1 MKGHT
6 FWDATE
12 KAKRYVSYL
21 VKKSHLDPTDSSDSS
36 DSSDSGV
43 VKRCCT
49 LPQLPSSRSNA
60 DVSAPRLRVSCVL
73 AFIISR
79 LRCVFCCCCSGRQR
93 RDRCAVMTRGACP
106 PLTRRGARLLAVV
119 QVCAPACLALVLRS
133 SLASPV
139 ALRSSFASPVCSV
152 PASPQAWRTRTSS
165 RPWATPPPL
174 PPPRPRGASRLLPAA
189 QRPPATCAA
198 RTSTTAASATAS
210 WAGAASRARRLE
222 QVRDGH
228 PQLPRVCHVHQ
239 RPRLIRV
246 RVRARLLR

>member
-21 VKKSHLDPTDSSDSS
+21 VKKSHLDPTDLS

-106 PLTRRGARLLAVV
+106 PLTRRGARLLAVE

-133 SLASPV
+133 CFPRLARCPPFLLRL
-139 ALRSSFASPVCSV
+139 ARLLRSRFA
-152 PASPQAWRTRTSS
+152 
-165 RPWATPPPL
+165 
-174 PPPRPRGASRLLPAA
+174 
-189 QRPPATCAA
+189 
-198 RTSTTAASATAS
+198 
-210 WAGAASRARRLE
+210 AGMAASRARRLE

-228 PQLPRVCHVHQ
+228 PQLPRVCHVSPAHSSASAG
-239 RPRLIRV
+239 PATSV
-246 RVRARLLR
+246 TATTAAPCATAATASWASAASRARPTGTSA